1 MLRRSVAFG
10 PGLAFLL
17 GTIGPRDLI
26 TNSIAGAS
34 SGYSLL
40 WLIALGPLVRFFYLE
55 ASARYVL
62 VTGRSLLTGCGNVGR
77 WIVLLWFV
85 MAVLNRH
92 VYALIQITLLG
103 TGAHFVLPLPTRH
116 SVMIWGLSSWV
127 AGFALMYW
135 GRYRGLE
142 RISKPLGLLL
152 GACIVMAAVLSRPDL
167 SDLVKGAF
175 SPSLPADVGVYSP
188 TLVLMALLAGAV
200 GSNANLQYSAFV
212 HEKGWRN
219 PFFLRRQRIDLLL
232 SMAGSFLMLAMIQVA
247 AAGALRPRGIQV
259 AEMEDLIPVFSG
271 VLGHAGRIFLGLTIW
286 SMVFSNYVGYGTGYG
301 LMIAEVYHRFVRPSG
316 AIAEQDR
323 GAGASYLPAFRWI
336 TAYVL
341 LCPLYVFFTGWS
353 PVRLV
358 LVGGAASALSLPI
371 VTLVILRL
379 TADPKIMG
387 EHANSWLTNI
397 VLVLAGVGAL
407 YLGYQGIVRLW
418 PAVRGS

>member
-1 MLRRSVAFG
+1 MLRRAAAFG

-26 TNSIAGAS
+26 TNSIVGAS
-34 SGYSLL
+34 NGYSLL
-40 WLIALGPLVRFFYLE
+40 WLTALGPLVRFFYLE

-62 VTGRSLLTGCGNVGR
+62 VTGQSLLAGCGNVGR
-77 WIVLLWFV
+77 WIVLLWLV
-85 MAVLNRH
+85 TAILTRH
-92 VYALIQITLLG
+92 VFALIQVTLLG
-103 TGAHFVLPLPTRH
+103 TGAHFILPLPTRH

-142 RISKPLGLLL
+142 KISKLLGLLL
-152 GACIVMAAVLSRPDL
+152 GTCIVTAAVLSRPDL
-167 SDLVKGAF
+167 SELVKGAF
-175 SPSLPADVGVYSP
+175 SPSLPADVGVHNP

-219 PFFLRRQRIDLLL
+219 PSFFRRQRIDLLL
-232 SMAGSFLMLAMIQVA
+232 SMAGTFLMLAMIQVA

-259 AEMEDLIPVFSG
+259 AEMEDLIPIFSG
-271 VLGHAGRIFLGLTIW
+271 VLGQAGRVFLGLTIW
-286 SMVFSNYVGYGTGYG
+286 SLVFSNFVGYSTGNA
-301 LMIAEVYHRFVRPSG
+301 LMIAEVYHRFIHPSEV
-316 AIAEQDR
+316 IAEQDR

-336 TAYVL
+336 VTYVL
-341 LCPLYVFFTGWS
+341 LCPLYVFFTNWS
-353 PVRLV
+353 PVGLV
-358 LVGGAASALSLPI
+358 LVGGAASALSLPV
-371 VTLVILRL
+371 VTVVILRL

-387 EHANSWLTNI
+387 EYRNSWLTNI
-397 VLVLAGVGAL
+397 VLVLAGAGTL
-407 YLGYQGIVRLW
+407 YLGYRAIVGLW